1 MQKHSLMAQP
11 IVVIN
16 KSGGAGAEG
25 FLDVKADQGNAHK
38 IIITLSNLFTTP
50 LATGVPFSW
59 EDLTPVAM
67 LALDEFVLWVNA
79 DEPYQTPQ
87 EYLDAAKQAGRT
99 AAEREVACLTQHR
112 TRFRQGPAQPVE
124 TADCQH
130 GPRPLDRHTREVE
143 QP

>member
-1 MQKHSLMAQP
+1 MSRP
-11 IVVIN
+11 IKRN
-16 KSGGAGAEG
+16 P
-25 FLDVKADQGNAHK
+25 HK

-87 EYLDAAKQAGRT
+87 EYLDAAKEAGAGAFQMGGT
-99 AAEREVACLTQHR
+99 GSTQEDQMITVALR
-112 TRFRQGPAQPVE
+112 RQSGTEFTYVPFKGGGDVPVE
-124 TADCQH
+124 LVRGHST
-130 GPRPLDRHTREVE
+130 RP
-143 QP
+143 